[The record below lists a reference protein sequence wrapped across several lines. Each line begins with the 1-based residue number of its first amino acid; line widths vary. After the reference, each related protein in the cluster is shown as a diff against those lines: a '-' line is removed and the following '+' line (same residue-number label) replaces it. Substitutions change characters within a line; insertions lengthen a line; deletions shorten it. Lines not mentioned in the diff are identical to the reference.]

1 MKISRRNFWILNAAV
16 SLSTKTPRK
25 VPLELCPK
33 ESLLPEGKTQLKTSW
48 TRWALLKVRQERTCH
63 LLVTK
68 EETRVHP
75 PSNCYASVVCSG
87 LNPAFTFLLRA
98 SWNSVG
104 PWEPLNKRP
113 FANNHPDPFPSGFW
127 GFCPFSVLPPSSV
140 DSTDS
145 GFDVSSNA
153 AYQPLSFSLSLFLF
167 WKQSLYQPA
176 LWNNRASR
184 QGPEHT
190 CLSHVR
196 PRGRLGRRKDRN
208 DRDSAWRLH
217 SRGSPT
223 KWKKTFFFKFFF
235 LFFFLSAG
243 NQNKMQLEK
252 WEQRVPR
259 PSVGLASRHPQPPT
273 HCTCAPAAPGA
284 GRPASEDPHSLPSRR
299 PLLHRVPLPK
309 TRRSHLLKT
318 SSQVEQGV
326 SFKYS
331 HLNVSHPSNVPRK
344 MFNYQRAWDI
354 WAVIGS
360 MEDL

>member
-1 MKISRRNFWILNAAV
+1 MQNREPELQARPLIASKFKRESALWVISPWVKTRCSFMGNRCMKISRRNFWILNAAV

-48 TRWALLKVRQERTCH
+48 TRWALLKVRQECTCC
-63 LLVTK
+63 LVTK

-87 LNPAFTFLLRA
+87 LNPAFIFLLRA

-113 FANNHPDPFPSGFW
+113 FATNHPDPFPSGFW

-140 DSTDS
+140 DSTDR

-153 AYQPLSFSLSLFLF
+153 AYQSPSFSLSFLF

-190 CLSHVR
+190 CVSHVR
-196 PRGRLGRRKDRN
+196 PWGGLGRRKDRN
-208 DRDSAWRLH
+208 DRDSAWKFAFTWVPH
-217 SRGSPT
+217 QM
-223 KWKKTFFFKFFF
+223 KENFFLKFFF
-235 LFFFLSAG
+235 FFFFPFCG
-243 NQNKMQLEK
+243 
-252 WEQRVPR
+252 
-259 PSVGLASRHPQPPT
+259 
-273 HCTCAPAAPGA
+273 
-284 GRPASEDPHSLPSRR
+284 
-299 PLLHRVPLPK
+299 
-309 TRRSHLLKT
+309 
-318 SSQVEQGV
+318 
-326 SFKYS
+326 
-331 HLNVSHPSNVPRK
+331 
-344 MFNYQRAWDI
+344 
-354 WAVIGS
+354 
-360 MEDL
+360 